1 MYSLARVLHPR
12 GCRHLERKG
21 RKMLGTISYWGQII
35 KEQKTSGEEK
45 TKKSFA
51 LKYDSELQVK
61 IRTI

>member
-1 MYSLARVLHPR
+1 MYSLAHVLHPR

-21 RKMLGTISYWGQII
+21 REMLGTISYWGQII
-35 KEQKTSGEEK
+35 KEQTSGEEK